1 MPARNLGDRYCCRDR
16 CHLAL
21 PSSIRAGQ
29 STRPFA
35 SAIPKADPTGWVA
48 LQLLLF
54 EYDRTRPSID
64 LLARVRFKDRSRY
77 IDLGCGPGNSTKLV
91 DKRFPNA
98 PLSALPN
105 GCARQTHET
114 AEF

>member
-1 MPARNLGDRYCCRDR
+1 
-16 CHLAL
+16 
-21 PSSIRAGQ
+21 
-29 STRPFA
+29 
-35 SAIPKADPTGWVA
+35 
-48 LQLLLF
+48 LLLF